1 MEMRR
6 NAREQMKGWMNEWIV
21 CVNTTILRIR
31 GDAAEPWRMNG
42 EVTYDYMWTN
52 TTRGNAMLTDH
63 DDTIPTKTYTAEQLK
78 DEPHQRNG
86 DRGDQK

>member
-1 MEMRR
+1 MEGR
-6 NAREQMKGWMNEWIV
+6 MNEWIV
-21 CVNTTILRIR
+21 CVNTTILRIQ

-42 EVTYDYMWTN
+42 EVIYDYMWTN
-52 TTRGNAMLTDH
+52 TTRGYAMLTDH
-63 DDTIPTKTYTAEQLK
+63 DDTTPTKTYTAKQLK